1 MANVMQ
7 IQVENFLKI
16 ENEQMKIGQN
26 NSYGQKLS
34 ETTNQVACE
43 AQTHFRSSLRR
54 ERSDDRKCVCASQAT
69 NQGVEI
75 MKIMNS
81 KRQLKRKQH
90 LFVSFEP
97 NMFWACAAFTV

>member
-1 MANVMQ
+1 MQ

-16 ENEQMKIGQN
+16 ENEQMKIVQN

-34 ETTNQVACE
+34 ETTNQE
-43 AQTHFRSSLRR
+43 
-54 ERSDDRKCVCASQAT
+54 
-69 NQGVEI
+69 VE
-75 MKIMNS
+75 IMNS

-90 LFVSFEP
+90 LFVYFEP

>member
-26 NSYGQKLS
+26 NSHGQKLS
-34 ETTNQVACE
+34 ET
-43 AQTHFRSSLRR
+43 
-54 ERSDDRKCVCASQAT
+54 T

-81 KRQLKRKQH
+81 KRQLKNTC
-90 LFVSFEP
+90 LSILTNYEE
-97 NMFWACAAFTV
+97 

>member
-1 MANVMQ
+1 MQ

-16 ENEQMKIGQN
+16 ENEQMKIVQN

-34 ETTNQVACE
+34 ETTNQE
-43 AQTHFRSSLRR
+43 
-54 ERSDDRKCVCASQAT
+54 
-69 NQGVEI
+69 VE
-75 MKIMNS
+75 IMNS

-90 LFVSFEP
+90 LFVYFER